1 MFLAVRTLCRILT
14 SSYMAIKIV
23 LTVYFF
29 PAGLTFSCNR
39 SYVDGFLVSIS
50 ASFKLK
56 LFFAKR
62 TLEFHDCQA
71 EVWKYNCEHSTYKPY
86 DIKIINDASSFRM
99 IWEYI
104 VIPSF
109 YSGPI
114 SVYTKLCVKWK
125 IYITKHYVYPYIK
138 DICRL
143 QAFVLWS
150 KDLIR

>member
-14 SSYMAIKIV
+14 SSYMTIKIV
-23 LTVYFF
+23 FSVHFF
-29 PAGLTFSCNR
+29 PAGLAFSCHR

-71 EVWKYNCEHSTYKPY
+71 EVWKYNCDHSTYKPY
-86 DIKIINDASSFRM
+86 DIIYIRLCRMHLASGWFEST
-99 IWEYI
+99 
-104 VIPSF
+104 F

-114 SVYTKLCVKWK
+114 SVYTKLCIKWK

>member
-14 SSYMAIKIV
+14 SSNMAIKIV
-23 LTVYFF
+23 LSVHFF
-29 PAGLTFSCNR
+29 PAGLAFSCNR

-50 ASFKLK
+50 GSFKLK

-71 EVWKYNCEHSTYKPY
+71 EIWKYNCEHSSYKPY
-86 DIKIINDASSFRM
+86 DIIYIRLCRM
-99 IWEYI
+99 YL
-104 VIPSF
+104 PSGWF
-109 YSGPI
+109 ESTLTYLLSTPGPI

-138 DICRL
+138 DICR
-143 QAFVLWS
+143 
-150 KDLIR
+150 